1 MKPHPLSTRHTEAGP
16 QRGVV
21 LFVALIALVV
31 MSLAAVALIRSV
43 DTATIIAG
51 NLAFRQAATT
61 TSDRGFN
68 DPTNGAM
75 AWLTTTSS
83 NNSAKDPT
91 KDATHAFN
99 ITNTGAGY
107 YSNADPALS
116 LTADST
122 WTGGSVAIPDDGSGY
137 TVRYLIQRMC
147 RVANQLLSEANCL
160 LSDTDIDTSSHGA
173 RDDPNAGRN
182 MPGKPPLYRIT
193 IRTAGPRNTFSY
205 IQAFVY

>member
-1 MKPHPLSTRHTEAGP
+1 MKPYPLTSVT

-21 LFVALIALVV
+21 LFIALIALVV

-51 NLAFRQAATT
+51 NLAFRQAATSS
-61 TSDRGFN
+61 SDRGFN
-68 DPTNGAM
+68 DPANGAL
-75 AWLTTTSS
+75 AWLTATDTA
-83 NNSAKDPT
+83 NSTKDPT
-91 KDATHAFN
+91 TDATHAFN

-107 YSNADPALS
+107 YSNADPSLS
-116 LTADST
+116 LTADAT
-122 WTGGSVAIPDDGSGY
+122 WTGGSVALPDDGSGY

-147 RVANQLLSEANCL
+147 LTANQLLAETSCL
-160 LSDTDIDTSSHGA
+160 LSDADIDTSSHRVIEATGA
-173 RDDPNAGRN
+173 GAKK
-182 MPGKPPLYRIT
+182 PGKPPLYRIT

>member
-1 MKPHPLSTRHTEAGP
+1 MKPHSHSNPAAVP

-68 DPTNGAM
+68 DPASGAL
-75 AWLTTTSS
+75 AWLTTTDTS
-83 NNSAKDPT
+83 NSTKDPT
-91 KDATHAFN
+91 TDATHAFN

-116 LTADST
+116 LTADGT
-122 WTGGSVAIPDDGSGY
+122 WTGGSVALADDGSGY

-147 RVANQLLSEANCL
+147 RTANQLLAEASCL
-160 LSDTDIDTSSHGA
+160 LSDADIDTGSKRVLPSSEGGA
-173 RDDPNAGRN
+173 NK
-182 MPGKPPLYRIT
+182 PGKPPLYRIT
-193 IRTAGPRNTFSY
+193 IRTAGPRNTFGY